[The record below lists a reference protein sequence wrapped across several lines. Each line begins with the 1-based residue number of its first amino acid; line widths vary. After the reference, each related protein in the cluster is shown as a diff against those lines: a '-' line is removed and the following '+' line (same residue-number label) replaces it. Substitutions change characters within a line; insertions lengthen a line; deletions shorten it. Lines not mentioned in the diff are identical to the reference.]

1 MPSDI
6 ELEQRTLH
14 TYELLAAKSEAMLD
28 AARRSDWHAVT
39 AIEADC
45 DRLMQSFRGANVT
58 SHLDKQ
64 TRQRRA
70 ELMHRIVATDAAIRE
85 LSQPWAAKLAHQ
97 LRLHGGA
104 ERTMR

>member
-1 MPSDI
+1 MPADI
-6 ELEQRTLH
+6 ELKQHTLH

-45 DRLMQSFRGANVT
+45 DRLMQAFCRANV
-58 SHLDKQ
+58 SPHLDKQ

-85 LSQPWAAKLAHQ
+85 LSQPWAARLAHR
-97 LRLHGGA
+97 LRLRGGA
-104 ERTMR
+104 EGTMR